1 MKRVGLIV
9 LGSLAALAAVFVA
22 EPSALVEGADH
33 SRFDAPRPVT
43 FDAPESVAA
52 FAAGSEFRSAIAP
65 WQSGR

>member
-9 LGSLAALAAVFVA
+9 LGSLAALAAVYVA
-22 EPSALVEGADH
+22 APSAPFEGAYH
-33 SRFDAPRPVT
+33 TRFDAPRPVT

-52 FAAGSEFRSAIAP
+52 FAAVSEFRSAMAP